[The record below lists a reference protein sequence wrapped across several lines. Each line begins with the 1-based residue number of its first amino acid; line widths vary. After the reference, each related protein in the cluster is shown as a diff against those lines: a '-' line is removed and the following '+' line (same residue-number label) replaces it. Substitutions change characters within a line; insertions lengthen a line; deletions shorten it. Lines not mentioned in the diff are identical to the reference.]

1 MRNTCHGGA
10 LRTKLTPWN
19 ILILPLGKY
28 TLLWL
33 VIKRTHLES
42 INCCESGSTANG
54 LNRTLCMSVAA
65 FSFVELSWA
74 SPYMGLSLPSLL
86 EMFLVAIVAFQG
98 EGYSWVRHTSW
109 KLKRHAVRSCDILRP
124 ERKKFN
130 VITLNTSCQ
139 HWIITKNFC
148 LDCHLHIKFWS
159 GPLALLSFLL
169 MDKIKWGTCNLGIN
183 CQETN
188 GWFDM
193 QPYILLVTDSKLSY
207 LTYVVYA

>member
-10 LRTKLTPWN
+10 FRTKLTPWK

-42 INCCESGSTANG
+42 INCCESWSTAKR
-54 LNRTLCMSVAA
+54 LDSKLCMSVAA
-65 FSFVELSWA
+65 FSFVVLSLA

-148 LDCHLHIKFWS
+148 LDCQSHIKFWFF
-159 GPLALLSFLL
+159 PPALLSFL
-169 MDKIKWGTCNLGIN
+169 
-183 CQETN
+183 
-188 GWFDM
+188 
-193 QPYILLVTDSKLSY
+193 
-207 LTYVVYA
+207 

>member
-1 MRNTCHGGA
+1 MRNTCQGGA
-10 LRTKLTPWN
+10 LRTKLTPWK

-54 LNRTLCMSVAA
+54 LERRLCISVA
-65 FSFVELSWA
+65 FVVLSWA
-74 SPYMGLSLPSLL
+74 SPNMGIMSLPSLL

-109 KLKRHAVRSCDILRP
+109 KLMRHAVRSCDILRP
-124 ERKKFN
+124 ERKKTFN
-130 VITLNTSCQ
+130 LITLNTSCQ

-148 LDCHLHIKFWS
+148 LDCQVHIKFW
-159 GPLALLSFLL
+159 PFPPDLLSFLL
-169 MDKIKWGTCNLGIN
+169 MDKRNWGTCNLIIN
-183 CQETN
+183 CQTTN
-188 GWFDM
+188 EWFDM
-193 QPYILLVTDSKLSY
+193 QPCMLLATDSKLSY

>member
-10 LRTKLTPWN
+10 LRTKLTPWK

-28 TLLWL
+28 KLLWL

-54 LNRTLCMSVAA
+54 LGRTLCISVAT
-65 FSFVELSWA
+65 FSFVVLSLA
-74 SPYMGLSLPSLL
+74 SPPMGMSLPLLL

-124 ERKKFN
+124 ENFQCDNFKYKLP
-130 VITLNTSCQ
+130 TLNNHKEFLFRMSVAHLVLILSTGFAFIPFNRQ
-139 HWIITKNFC
+139 KKLRNLQ
-148 LDCHLHIKFWS
+148 LDH
-159 GPLALLSFLL
+159 
-169 MDKIKWGTCNLGIN
+169 
-183 CQETN
+183 
-188 GWFDM
+188 
-193 QPYILLVTDSKLSY
+193 KLSRDKRMIWHA
-207 LTYVVYA
+207 TMHAFSNWQ

>member
-10 LRTKLTPWN
+10 LRTKLTPWK

-54 LNRTLCMSVAA
+54 LVRKLCISVAA
-65 FSFVELSWA
+65 FSFVVLSLA
-74 SPYMGLSLPSLL
+74 SPYMGMSVLL

-109 KLKRHAVRSCDILRP
+109 KLKRHAVRSCDIIRP
-124 ERKKFN
+124 ERKKKFN

-148 LDCHLHIKFWS
+148 LDCQLHI
-159 GPLALLSFLL
+159 
-169 MDKIKWGTCNLGIN
+169 
-183 CQETN
+183 
-188 GWFDM
+188 
-193 QPYILLVTDSKLSY
+193 
-207 LTYVVYA
+207 

>member
-1 MRNTCHGGA
+1 MRNTYHGRA
-10 LRTKLTPWN
+10 LRTKLTPWK

-42 INCCESGSTANG
+42 INCCEIGSTANG
-54 LNRTLCMSVAA
+54 LERRLSISVAA
-65 FSFVELSWA
+65 FLVLSLV

-124 ERKKFN
+124 ERKKTFN
-130 VITLNTSCQ
+130 LITLNTSCQ
-139 HWIITKNFC
+139 HWIITKESF
-148 LDCHLHIKFWS
+148 
-159 GPLALLSFLL
+159 PPALLSFLS
-169 MDKIKWGTCNLGIN
+169 MDKKTEELATW
-183 CQETN
+183 
-188 GWFDM
+188 
-193 QPYILLVTDSKLSY
+193 S
-207 LTYVVYA
+207 